1 LILTNNIL
9 GHKIALIENL
19 GVTRDSFD
27 SIDLSDNEIRKLE
40 SFPLLKRLQNLY
52 LNNNH
57 LSSIDPAVGNS
68 LPNLETLILT
78 NNYIRE
84 LDQLEPLKN
93 FKNLKT
99 LSLLDN
105 LVTKRDNYRLYVI
118 NLIPSLKTLDFQKIK
133 KQERERA
140 EKFATEKEEGAQQVK
155 TFIPGAGTNMRSD
168 ETMNELSASDIEKIK
183 KAIENAKTIQEVQ
196 RYNEA
201 LIQRKMPK
209 DLL

>member
-1 LILTNNIL
+1 LILTNNNL

-57 LSSIDPAVGNS
+57 LSSIDPSVGNS